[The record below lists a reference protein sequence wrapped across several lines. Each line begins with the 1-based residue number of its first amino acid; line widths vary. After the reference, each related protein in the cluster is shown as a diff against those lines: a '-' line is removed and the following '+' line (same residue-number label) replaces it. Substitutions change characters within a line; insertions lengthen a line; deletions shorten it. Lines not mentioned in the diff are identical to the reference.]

1 MTAKVWDC
9 AGLAHEKHLHVCFS
23 ARGPTSAKGGG
34 GGASGGGPLW
44 RACLQH
50 RMVCAP
56 GDTHEDDVDLRD
68 LIAGAARV
76 ATGIPGSWHVLTEE
90 EWASSGLYVARVCR
104 RGWHG
109 IIRHLLFMPASN
121 RFVVLEDRIRN
132 EPTID
137 ACHELAKKAASR
149 LTYRLDTS
157 SAIEFDLD
165 DVSER
170 GYDGCLPAAATIVA
184 GAPLQVLSLP
194 LSPLLLPLPL

>member
-9 AGLAHEKHLHVCFS
+9 AGLAHDKHLHVCFN
-23 ARGPTSAKGGG
+23 ARQAASKGAAGSG
-34 GGASGGGPLW
+34 SSGSSGGGGPLW

-137 ACHELAKKAASR
+137 AAHELAKKAASR

-165 DVSER
+165 DVSA
-170 GYDGCLPAAATIVA
+170 GGSGGGPATACTSDV
-184 GAPLQVLSLP
+184 P
-194 LSPLLLPLPL
+194 LPLPSAPP